1 MSPRRFLLSCLG
13 ALAAAA
19 SLAGEEPLLA
29 RALAAEARLDSRA
42 ALELFLQLERERP
55 DDAFVL
61 QKVAQQYSDL
71 IVDLDDVD
79 EKRRHARAALSY
91 AERAVALAPGNAV
104 NVLSVAIAHGKL
116 ATYSDTRTKVKY
128 SRLVKEEAERALRL
142 DPDYAWAHHVL
153 GRWHREVA
161 ELGATARFFVKLF
174 YGGLPEASADSA
186 VAYLE
191 RAVALDPTDLNH
203 VLELGFAYAAAG
215 RSDEARRAWRQGLAL
230 PERGKHDAA
239 AKRRA
244 RVALERAG

>member
-1 MSPRRFLLSCLG
+1 MSSRRLLLACWG

-61 QKVAQQYSDL
+61 QKVAQQYSDA
-71 IVDLDDVD
+71 IVDLTDVED
-79 EKRRHARAALSY
+79 KRRHARAALAY
-91 AERAVALAPGNAV
+91 AERAAALAPEDAV
-104 NVLSVAIAHGKL
+104 NALSVAIAHGKL
-116 ATYSDTRTKVKY
+116 ATYSDTRAKVKY

-142 DPDYAWAHHVL
+142 DPEYAWAHHVL

-174 YGGLPEASADSA
+174 YGGLPNASVVSA
-186 VAYLE
+186 VAHLE
-191 RAVALDPTDLNH
+191 RAVTLDPENLNH
-203 VLELGFAYAAAG
+203 HLELGFAYAAAG
-215 RSDEARRAWRQGLAL
+215 RGDDARRAWRQGLAL

-244 RVALERAG
+244 QAALERAG

>member
-1 MSPRRFLLSCLG
+1 MRAALLLG
-13 ALAAAA
+13 LLLAASGLRGA
-19 SLAGEEPLLA
+19 EPLLD
-29 RALAAEARLDSRA
+29 RALAAERRLDSRA

-55 DDAFVL
+55 EDPFVL

-71 IVDLDDVD
+71 IVDLADVE
-79 EKRRHARAALSY
+79 EKRRHARAALAY
-91 AERAVALAPGNAV
+91 AERAAALAPDNAV
-104 NVLSVAIAHGKL
+104 NALSVAIAHGKL

-142 DPDYAWAHHVL
+142 DPGYAWAHHVL

-161 ELGATARFFVKLF
+161 DLGATARFLVKLF
-174 YGGLPEASADSA
+174 YGGLPDASVDAA
-186 VAYLE
+186 VAHLE
-191 RAVALDPTDLNH
+191 RAVALDPGDPNH

-215 RSDEARRAWRQGLAL
+215 RAEDARREWRRGLEL

-244 RVALERAG
+244 RDALERAG